1 MRVVDERLD
10 ETTRRGLTEANGRA
24 CAMGACGPLDPAK
37 RVGVDEFVAG
47 LAKHAGPENARREG
61 DVELF
66 NYRQNPAGPSLED
79 GYSLCPLVEDG
90 PADLSPTY
98 CLPRTGSDLEL
109 PHCPP
114 TMSRFKI

>member
-47 LAKHAGPENARREG
+47 LAKHVGPENARRQG
-61 DVELF
+61 DVVLF

-79 GYSLCPLVEDG
+79 GYCLCPLVEDG